1 MTSKQKTALAAAAQ
15 ANTTKAN
22 AADSDDAIA
31 RSLSAV
37 LQIEAD
43 AIRAIADQAMPAL
56 IQASRMLGQCQGRII
71 TTGMGK
77 SGHVARKA
85 AATLSSTG
93 SPSMFLHPAEAGHGD
108 LGMLVPGD
116 VLLMFSN
123 SGTTAELHN
132 LMPAVKRLQ
141 VPVILICGRPDSVL
155 ARDAEHVVVIEVER
169 EACPLDL
176 APTASSIAMLAAADA
191 LAISL
196 LERHGFTRDDFA
208 RAHPGGQLGRRLL
221 LRIRDIMHSGAEIP
235 VVQSGTTIS
244 HAIVEMTQ
252 KRLGMVA
259 VTDARQQVCGI
270 FTDGDLR
277 RSLAQ
282 QENLTG
288 MRIDGLMTT
297 APLTIEAD
305 ALAVEAAALLQQH
318 KVQALLVTEQQRLV
332 GALNIHD
339 LLQHGVL

>member
-1 MTSKQKTALAAAAQ
+1 MSSNPNAPSKMAHQQQHPDRVADEALG
-15 ANTTKAN
+15 
-22 AADSDDAIA
+22 
-31 RSLSAV
+31 RSLSLA
-37 LQIEAD
+37 LQIEAE
-43 AIRAIADQAMPAL
+43 AIQSVAAQALPAL
-56 IQASRMLGQCQGRII
+56 IQASRMLFACSGRII
-71 TTGMGK
+71 TSGMGK

-93 SPSMFLHPAEAGHGD
+93 TPSMFLHPAEAGHGD

-116 VLLMFSN
+116 LLLMFSN
-123 SGTTAELHN
+123 SGNTAELQR
-132 LMPAVKRLQ
+132 LIPALKRLQ
-141 VPVILICGRPDSVL
+141 VPVLLICGRADSIL
-155 ARDAEHVVVIEVER
+155 ARDADHVVVIAVER

-196 LERHGFTRDDFA
+196 LQRRGFTHDDFA

-221 LRIRDIMHSGAEIP
+221 LRIRDIMHTDTAIP
-235 VVQSGTTIS
+235 VVNTGTAIS
-244 HAIVEMTQ
+244 AAIVEMTQ

-259 VTDARQQVCGI
+259 VLDANDQICGI

-277 RSLAQ
+277 RSLEQ

-288 MRIDGLMTT
+288 MRIDALMTP
-297 APLTIEAD
+297 APLTIDAD
-305 ALAVEAAALLQQH
+305 ALAVEAATLLQQH
-318 KVQALLVTEQQRLV
+318 KVQALLATSESRLV

>member
-1 MTSKQKTALAAAAQ
+1 MTSKQKTALRSAA
-15 ANTTKAN
+15 KAN

-56 IQASRMLGQCQGRII
+56 ILASRMLWQCQGRII
-71 TTGMGK
+71 TAGMGK

-108 LGMLVPGD
+108 LGMLVAGD

-141 VPVILICGRPDSVL
+141 VPVILICGRPDSLL

-196 LERHGFTRDDFA
+196 LERRGFTRDDFA

-221 LRIRDIMHSGAEIP
+221 LRIRDIMHSGADIP

-297 APLTIEAD
+297 SPLTIEAD

>member
-1 MTSKQKTALAAAAQ
+1 MTSKQKTALASAA
-15 ANTTKAN
+15 KAN

-196 LERHGFTRDDFA
+196 LERRGFTRDDFA

>member
-15 ANTTKAN
+15 ANNTKAN

>member
-1 MTSKQKTALAAAAQ
+1 MTSKQKTALASAA
-15 ANTTKAN
+15 KAS
-22 AADSDDAIA
+22 AADSDAAIA

-56 IQASRMLGQCQGRII
+56 IEASRMLWQCQGRII
-71 TTGMGK
+71 TAGMGK

-141 VPVILICGRPDSVL
+141 VPVILICGRPDSLL
-155 ARDAEHVVVIEVER
+155 AGDAEHVVVIEVER

-196 LERHGFTRDDFA
+196 LERRGFTRDDFA

-221 LRIRDIMHSGAEIP
+221 LRIRDIMHSGADIP

-288 MRIDGLMTT
+288 MHIDGLMTT

>member
-1 MTSKQKTALAAAAQ
+1 MSSKHKAA
-15 ANTTKAN
+15 T
-22 AADSDDAIA
+22 AADSNTTAADGISDAAIHQ
-31 RSLSAV
+31 SLTTV

-43 AIRAIADQAMPAL
+43 AISGIAAQAMSAL
-56 IQASRMLGQCQGRII
+56 IQASRMLFHCQGRII
-71 TTGMGK
+71 TAGMGK
-77 SGHVARKA
+77 SGHVARKT

-116 VLLMFSN
+116 LLLMFSN
-123 SGTTAELHN
+123 SGQTVELLN
-132 LMPAVKRLQ
+132 LVPALKRLRI
-141 VPVILICGRPDSVL
+141 PLLLLCGKPDSPL
-155 ARDAEHVVVIEVER
+155 ARHADHVVVIQVER

-196 LERHGFTRDDFA
+196 LELRGFTHDDFA

-221 LRIRDIMHSGAEIP
+221 LRIRDIMHTGADIP
-235 VVQSGTTIS
+235 LVNSDTTIS
-244 HAIVEMTQ
+244 SAIVEMTQ

-259 VTDARQQVCGI
+259 VIDQQQQVCGI

-277 RSLAQ
+277 RSLEQ

-288 MRIDGLMTT
+288 MKIAGLMTP
-297 APLTIEAD
+297 APLTIGPD